1 MPSIALDSNCFTYL
15 IDGLHE
21 KPPTQDELGSEKAAL
36 VKLFFYRPN
45 DIEFYL
51 SPTVINEYKKIKNY
65 NELENHHS
73 WCNIHFLE
81 FFEWQNDNGGIIQI
95 IEREVESKAKEL
107 HTKTFSNKKNNHHLN
122 DCKIVVECDKYNIDN
137 LLSYDTDMLKINDN
151 SEVNIQT
158 PSKFLS
164 NFDLKK
170 SNLKYTPREDNPLYR
185 NQWWLG
191 N

>member
-1 MPSIALDSNCFTYL
+1 MTSIALDSNCFTYL
-15 IDGLHE
+15 IDDLCE
-21 KPPTQDELGSEKAAL
+21 KPPTQDKLGPEKTAL

-65 NELENHHS
+65 NKLENHHS

-81 FFEWQNDNGGIIQI
+81 MASFLNDNGSIIQA
-95 IEREVESKAKEL
+95 IESEVEMKAKEL
-107 HTKTFSNKKNNHHLN
+107 HTKTFPNKKNNQHLN
-122 DCKIVVECDKYNIDN
+122 DCKIVVECDKYNIDT
-137 LLSYDTDMLKINDN
+137 LLSYDTDDMLKKINDN
-151 SEVNIQT
+151 SEVNIQK

-170 SNLKYTPREDNPLYR
+170 AI
-185 NQWWLG
+185 
-191 N
+191 